1 MKRNIK
7 VKVAAVVVMAAVCGI
22 GAQCSDRDSKQTT
35 REKANRNE
43 KDSVTIFADYERMPV
58 FIDGGEAGLLRWIAE
73 HKEYPASALERKVEG
88 KVVVQFVIKK
98 DGSVG
103 EVKVARGKDPDLDAE
118 AVRLVKMLPNFS
130 PMYYIGKDTVEC
142 WYTLPITF
150 KLPVENN
157 DEK

>member
-7 VKVAAVVVMAAVCGI
+7 VKVAAAVVMAAVCGI
-22 GAQCSDRDSKQTT
+22 GAQCSDRDSQQTT

-43 KDSVTIFADYERMPV
+43 KDSVIIFADYERMPV
-58 FIDGGEAGLLRWIAE
+58 FIDGGDAGLMRWIAE

-103 EVKVARGKDPDLDAE
+103 EVKVARGKDPDLNAE
-118 AVRLVKMLPNFS
+118 AVRLVKMLPNFR
-130 PMYYIGKDTVEC
+130 PAFVMNDTVEC
-142 WYTLPITF
+142 WYTLPINF
-150 KLPVENN
+150 KLPVEKK